1 MCHTPKLWFDYW
13 SERHESVSRWER
25 AEIDAP
31 ANFTTHADAMGDVL
45 TMGGKA

>member
-31 ANFTTHADAMGDVL
+31 ANFKLNHHPRGRDG
-45 TMGGKA
+45 